1 MKEKPEKDTK
11 SVNGVLPQPVLSK
24 DWSPDAERIYLRQIG
39 FSSLLTAEQEVEI
52 GRKIKQG
59 DPDARTR
66 MIEANLRLVVKIAR
80 RYIASGMPFLDLI
93 EEGNLGLIHAV
104 EKFDPERGFRFS
116 TYATWWIRQTI
127 ERSIMN
133 QGRTV
138 RLPVHVMREIN
149 IYKRAAQKLAQKL
162 KHEPTAE
169 EIAVKVDVPIEDV
182 RKLLGLNDAVS
193 SVDAPVERGGERTL
207 LETLADDSSGDPVRL
222 AQHHD
227 IEDHIDDWL
236 SKLTG
241 KQREVVQRRFGLS
254 GYDPATLESIG
265 KEVGVTR
272 ERVRQIQMEAL
283 DRLKVVLERQGYSW
297 ESVS

>member
-1 MKEKPEKDTK
+1 MKENTEKTKK
-11 SVNGVLPQPVLSK
+11 SVNGASPAVSPK

-39 FSSLLTAEQEVEI
+39 FSSLLTAAEEVAL
-52 GRKIKQG
+52 GRLIIKG
-59 DPDARTR
+59 DEEARAR

-80 RYIASGMPFLDLI
+80 RYISSGMPFLDLI

-127 ERSIMN
+127 ERAIMN

-138 RLPVHVMREIN
+138 RLPVHIMREIN
-149 IYKRAAQKLAQKL
+149 VYKRAAQGLAQQL
-162 KHEPTAE
+162 EHEPTVE
-169 EIAVKVDVPIEDV
+169 QIAAKVDVPIGDV
-182 RKLLGLNDAVS
+182 RKLIGLTDTMR
-193 SVDAPVERGGERTL
+193 SVDAPAERGGERTL
-207 LETLADDSSGDPVRL
+207 LETLVDDSSGDPVRL

-227 IEDHIDDWL
+227 MEEHIDKWL
-236 SKLTG
+236 ELLSD
-241 KQREVVQRRFGLS
+241 KQREVVQRRFGLR
-254 GYDPATLESIG
+254 GYDAATLESIG

-283 DRLKVVLERQGYSW
+283 DKLRIVLERQGYSW